1 MRYSEIWSD
10 INWPRKFTEW
20 RSIRVTCLQRRQNRS
35 WNATFRIMLIAIG
48 KEAKPDHPTVK
59 LAVDDVAF
67 FNEMPKE

>member
-1 MRYSEIWSD
+1 MAEEIYGMAVDPGYMSAETAKSFVERYV
-10 INWPRKFTEW
+10 P
-20 RSIRVTCLQRRQNRS
+20 
-35 WNATFRIMLIAIG
+35 IMLIAIG